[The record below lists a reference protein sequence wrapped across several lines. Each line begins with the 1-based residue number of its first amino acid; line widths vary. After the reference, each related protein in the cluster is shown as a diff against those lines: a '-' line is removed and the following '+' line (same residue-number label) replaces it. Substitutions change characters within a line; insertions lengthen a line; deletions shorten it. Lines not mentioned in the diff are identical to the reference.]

1 MGARRPSHPKAAEP
15 GHHTFVPQATRILS
29 HAEEKTSVDELC
41 RLRQEI
47 DDRIRPVVE
56 RLCGSSAELEYF
68 DQLLAAFDNLS
79 SVPAS
84 ERRWVARKLQLYNAR
99 KQQLVIAN
107 LPWVTKVARSQP
119 ATLLTEEDLFQEGVC
134 GLLKA
139 IDRFEASRGLRLM
152 TYATWYIREAMQQSR
167 ARHGHLVSLSAHDQT
182 LVGQLESRRSRFLHE
197 HGRQPTPKELAE
209 EVGKPTE
216 TIARLQTVTN
226 SGGTVD
232 FSKVVARGKDER
244 EDPMAEFDRVDSL
257 KSMVKGMLEQLTSR
271 ERLVITM
278 RFGLEG
284 SAPTSLEALGE
295 VLRLSKERVRQL
307 QRQAIRRMQ
316 SLLNDQESVGFVA

>member
-1 MGARRPSHPKAAEP
+1 
-15 GHHTFVPQATRILS
+15 
-29 HAEEKTSVDELC
+29 
-41 RLRQEI
+41 
-47 DDRIRPVVE
+47 
-56 RLCGSSAELEYF
+56 
-68 DQLLAAFDNLS
+68 
-79 SVPAS
+79 
-84 ERRWVARKLQLYNAR
+84 
-99 KQQLVIAN
+99 
-107 LPWVTKVARSQP
+107 
-119 ATLLTEEDLFQEGVC
+119 
-134 GLLKA
+134 LLKA